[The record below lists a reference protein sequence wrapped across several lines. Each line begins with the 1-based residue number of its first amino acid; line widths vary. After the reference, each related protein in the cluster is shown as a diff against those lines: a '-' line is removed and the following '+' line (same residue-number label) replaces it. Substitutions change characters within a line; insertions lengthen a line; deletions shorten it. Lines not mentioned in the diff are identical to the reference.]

1 MPEHST
7 RRARTR
13 TWRENQRRL
22 AIRKRIEDDR
32 FRAQLMRKYPGTPP
46 QALSKVSREW
56 LIYGKGGRSLRSWLA
71 SVELLVKSV

>member
-7 RRARTR
+7 RRTR

-22 AIRKRIEDDR
+22 AVRKRIEDDR
-32 FRAQLMRKYPGTPP
+32 FRAQVRRKYPDLPP

>member
-7 RRARTR
+7 RR

-22 AIRKRIEDDR
+22 AIRRRIEDDR
-32 FRAQLMRKYPGTPP
+32 FRAQVRRKYPDTPP

-56 LIYGKGGRSLRSWLA
+56 LAYGKGGRSLRSWLA